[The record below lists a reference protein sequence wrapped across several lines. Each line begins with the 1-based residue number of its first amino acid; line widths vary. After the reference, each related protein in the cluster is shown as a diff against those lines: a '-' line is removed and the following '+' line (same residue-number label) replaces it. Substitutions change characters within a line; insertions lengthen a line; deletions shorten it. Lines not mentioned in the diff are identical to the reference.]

1 MTLLLK
7 TPVLLIL
14 WYTLETGIILLLP
27 SLIIPSLVYQ
37 HLSLTPRASY

>member
-14 WYTLETGIILLLP
+14 RYALETGIILLLP
-27 SLIIPSLVYQ
+27 SLITPSLVYQ
-37 HLSLTPRASY
+37 HLFLSPWASY